1 METTNNMFGPSIYRN
16 IHFFL
21 YFIIVHAI
29 LFCNFFLLTYVISSH
44 MKVKS
49 DHFNLILFIYTFST
63 LHLISYNL
71 ILLYPPSQPCAFIYQ
86 VNRICTFHT
95 GPVFLLFSSRDHV
108 DLPCG
113 IPFLGPSQ
121 CLST

>member
-1 METTNNMFGPSIYRN
+1 
-16 IHFFL
+16 
-21 YFIIVHAI
+21 
-29 LFCNFFLLTYVISSH
+29 

-49 DHFNLILFIYTFST
+49 DYFNLILFIYTFST

-113 IPFLGPSQ
+113 IPFPAPSQ